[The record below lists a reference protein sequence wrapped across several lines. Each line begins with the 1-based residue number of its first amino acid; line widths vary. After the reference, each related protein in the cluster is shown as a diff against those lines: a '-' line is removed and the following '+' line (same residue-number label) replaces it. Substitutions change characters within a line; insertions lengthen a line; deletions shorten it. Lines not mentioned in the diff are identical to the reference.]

1 MLLYISL
8 VGAAIALLFF
18 IINPAVGV
26 LLIFL
31 VRPFVDT
38 AYGDDLGVGLR
49 LTEIVSVIVPCLI
62 ILHMTTAKG
71 FARFRYMPLN
81 TIWLIWTA
89 DVVLFSS
96 LIMFQEGMLAG
107 LTILFR
113 HLNGFA
119 GFFMVQAFLRE
130 GKGPRNFFL
139 ILMLAGLFPTGIGVY
154 QILTGAEW
162 KVTYAEGI
170 VRNIGL
176 YHDAITPRYY
186 AMQTILGITLFTAL
200 HLRKAL
206 LKQALAVLFAILA
219 VAVMFK
225 TYSKSGIATLGLWF
239 LEWTALQR
247 KIMLLVL
254 ASFALIIFSTYYS
267 SELIGHVEQ
276 LFNKEISAVEGT
288 GQVQRTFAGRWYI
301 WDQLW
306 SDWQRLPFLGKIFGA
321 GRIALGAHNDYLQI
335 LFQGGILGVSIYIVL
350 LIIVGW
356 SLVRNLFKKVDPL
369 AVAALM
375 AFTMWLIDTVG
386 LVPSAYSG
394 YQWFVWGVIGLSL
407 RLRQDALRQA
417 RNT

>member
-8 VGAAIALLFF
+8 VGAAIALLFL
-18 IINPAVGV
+18 IVNPAVGV

-38 AYGDDLGVGLR
+38 TYGDDLGVGLR
-49 LTEIVSVIVPCLI
+49 LTEIVSVIVPFLI
-62 ILHMTTAKG
+62 IVHMTTAKG
-71 FARFRYMPLN
+71 FTRFRYMPLN

-96 LIMFQEGMLAG
+96 LIMSQEGMLAG

-113 HLNGFA
+113 HLNGFT
-119 GFFMVQAFLRE
+119 GFFMIQAFLRD

-139 ILMLAGLFPTGIGVY
+139 ILMLAGLFPTGVGVY

-186 AMQTILGITLFTAL
+186 AMQTILGITVFATLY
-200 HLRKAL
+200 LRKAF
-206 LKQALAVLFAILA
+206 LKQALAVVFTILA
-219 VAVMFK
+219 GAVMFK
-225 TYSKSGIATLGLWF
+225 TYSKSGIATLALWF

-247 KIMLLVL
+247 KILLLVL
-254 ASFALIIFSTYYS
+254 AAFALMISATYYS

-321 GRIALGAHNDYLQI
+321 GHTALGAHNDYLQI
-335 LFQGGILGVSIYIVL
+335 LFQGGILGVTIYLIL
-350 LIIVGW
+350 LFSVGW
-356 SLVRNLFKKVDPL
+356 SLVRNLIKKVDPL

-394 YQWFVWGVIGLSL
+394 YQWLVWGVIGLSL

-417 RNT
+417 RNL